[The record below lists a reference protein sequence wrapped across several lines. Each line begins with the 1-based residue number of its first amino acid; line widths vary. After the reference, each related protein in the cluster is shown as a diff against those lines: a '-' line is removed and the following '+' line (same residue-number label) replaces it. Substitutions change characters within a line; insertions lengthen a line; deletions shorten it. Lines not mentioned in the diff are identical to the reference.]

1 MILHTMHLKRAALTL
16 TLLVCLPGV
25 VACRGSGNCSDSDA
39 RCDAFIAGLLFVPY
53 WKSIARVAYSTNS
66 GTNSV
71 MAVKIDSK
79 TGAVVSTAGSFSA
92 GTAPNVVVAD
102 SSAKFLYCANFT
114 SDTVSV
120 FAINEG
126 SGTLTLVQTVNLP
139 GGANPAG
146 LVLFSDF
153 LMVSQRSLDTVQVY
167 RRNPSTGMLTLQ
179 GSAVSVTATSQ
190 PRHGVVHPNGRFIY
204 IGLEAGTFGVGRL
217 TANNGTLTYDGNIAL
232 TGGATNLYN
241 LTITYDGRFV
251 IASALGGSRTWVYS
265 VDQSSGALTEV
276 YTVAATSTVSH
287 GIVAH
292 PYLPVVYLGFD
303 SVSSNIEAFQ
313 ISNSG
318 VLTLLSTITVAAGFN
333 RGLAIDPQ
341 GGFLYSVNSS
351 QGFVLAPLSTTTGAF
366 TTGSATA
373 VAPGGTPVHVTLA
386 TSYQAF
392 W

>member
-1 MILHTMHLKRAALTL
+1 MILHSMHIKRAALAF
-16 TLLVCLPGV
+16 TLLVCFSSL
-25 VACRGSGNCSDSDA
+25 VACRASSNCSDSDA
-39 RCDAFIAGLLFVPY
+39 RCDALIAGLLFIPY
-53 WKSIARVAYSTNS
+53 WKPVARVAYSTNS
-66 GTNSV
+66 ATNSV

-79 TGAVVSTAGSFSA
+79 TGAVASIAGSFSA

-102 SSAKFLYCANFT
+102 SSAKFLYCASFT

-126 SGTLTLVQTVNLP
+126 SGTLTLVQTVNTP
-139 GGANPAG
+139 GGSNPAG

-153 LMVSQRSLDTVQVY
+153 LMVSQRTANQVQVY
-167 RRNPSTGMLTLQ
+167 RRDPSTGMLTIH
-179 GSAVSVTATSQ
+179 GSAVAAGTE

-204 IGLEAGTFGVGRL
+204 VGLENGALGVGRL
-217 TANNGTLTYDGNIAL
+217 TANNGTLTYGGNIAL
-232 TGGATNLYN
+232 TGGATNLYTV
-241 LTITYDGRFV
+241 TITYDGRFV

-265 VDQSSGALTEV
+265 VDQTTGALTEV
-276 YTVAATSTVSH
+276 YSVAATSTVSH

-318 VLTLLSTITVAAGFN
+318 ALTLLSTITVAAGFN
-333 RGLAIDPQ
+333 RGLAVDPQ

-351 QGFVLAPLSTTTGAF
+351 QGFVLAPLSPSTGAF
-366 TTGSATA
+366 TTGSASA